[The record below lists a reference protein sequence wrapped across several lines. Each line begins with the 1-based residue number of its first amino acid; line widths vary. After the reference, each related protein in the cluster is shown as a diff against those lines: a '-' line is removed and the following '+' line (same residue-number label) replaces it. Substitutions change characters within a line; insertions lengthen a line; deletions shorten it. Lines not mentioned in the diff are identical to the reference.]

1 MVPVGARSGELI
13 SCEGLVSVYVNLVF
27 RSYFTSPFLVLLGA
41 KNSSE
46 WLSCTKVAPPRLAD
60 DGRAGR
66 PGAGPAS
73 AFGQGFV
80 GMVVGACV
88 KRRRAP
94 GSGWACLPPPPTG
107 PGASSLRQIRAFECS
122 KSLKYMCLGV
132 QMIL

>member
-13 SCEGLVSVYVNLVF
+13 SCEGPVSVYVNLVF

-46 WLSCTKVAPPRLAD
+46 RLSCTKVAPPRLAAG
-60 DGRAGR
+60 GRGGR

-80 GMVVGACV
+80 GMAVGACA

-94 GSGWACLPPPPTG
+94 ASGWACLPPPPRR
-107 PGASSLRQIRAFECS
+107 PWCVFLREIAAFECS
-122 KSLKYMCLGV
+122 KSLKYMCFCME
-132 QMIL
+132 MIF

>member
-13 SCEGLVSVYVNLVF
+13 SCEGPVSVYVNLVF

-46 WLSCTKVAPPRLAD
+46 RLSCTKVAPPRLAAG
-60 DGRAGR
+60 GRGGR

-80 GMVVGACV
+80 GMAVGACV

-94 GSGWACLPPPPTG
+94 ASGWACLPPPPVG
-107 PGASSLRQIRAFECS
+107 PGASSLR
-122 KSLKYMCLGV
+122 
-132 QMIL
+132 

>member
-1 MVPVGARSGELI
+1 M
-13 SCEGLVSVYVNLVF
+13 SVYVNLVF

-46 WLSCTKVAPPRLAD
+46 WLSCTKVAPPRLAAACR
-60 DGRAGR
+60 GGR

-73 AFGQGFV
+73 AFGHGFV
-80 GMVVGACV
+80 GMAVGACV

-94 GSGWACLPPPPTG
+94 ASGWACLPGFGRPPPPAG
-107 PGASSLRQIRAFECS
+107 PGASSLRQIAAFVSS

-132 QMIL
+132 QMVL

>member
-1 MVPVGARSGELI
+1 MVPVGARSGVLI
-13 SCEGLVSVYVNLVF
+13 SCEGPVSVYVNLVF

-46 WLSCTKVAPPRLAD
+46 RLSCTKVAPPRLAAG
-60 DGRAGR
+60 GRGGR
-66 PGAGPAS
+66 PGAGPAL

-80 GMVVGACV
+80 GMAVGASV

-107 PGASSLRQIRAFECS
+107 PGASSLP
-122 KSLKYMCLGV
+122 
-132 QMIL
+132 

>member
-13 SCEGLVSVYVNLVF
+13 SCEGSVSVYVNLVF

-80 GMVVGACV
+80 GMAVGASV

-94 GSGWACLPPPPTG
+94 ASGWACLPPPPAG
-107 PGASSLRQIRAFECS
+107 PGASSLRQIAAYVRS
-122 KSLKYMCLGV
+122 KSLNYVCFRI
-132 QMIL
+132 QMAL

>member
-1 MVPVGARSGELI
+1 M
-13 SCEGLVSVYVNLVF
+13 SVYVNLVF

-80 GMVVGACV
+80 GMAVGASV

-94 GSGWACLPPPPTG
+94 ASGWACLPPPPAG
-107 PGASSLRQIRAFECS
+107 PGASSLRQIAALVRS
-122 KSLKYMCLGV
+122 VWLKYVCLGV
-132 QMIL
+132 EMVL

>member
-1 MVPVGARSGELI
+1 M
-13 SCEGLVSVYVNLVF
+13 SVYVNLVF

-46 WLSCTKVAPPRLAD
+46 RLSCTKVAPPRLAAG
-60 DGRAGR
+60 GRAGR

-80 GMVVGACV
+80 GMAVGASV

-94 GSGWACLPPPPTG
+94 ASGWACLPPPPAG
-107 PGASSLRQIRAFECS
+107 HGASSLRQIRAFECS
-122 KSLKYMCLGV
+122 KSLKYVCFRMEMVL
-132 QMIL
+132 

>member
-1 MVPVGARSGELI
+1 M
-13 SCEGLVSVYVNLVF
+13 SVYVNLVF

-107 PGASSLRQIRAFECS
+107 PGASSLRQIAAYVRS
-122 KSLKYMCLGV
+122 KSLNYMCFRI
-132 QMIL
+132 QMAL